1 MLKLLFETKSL
12 KFRVFFV
19 RKLNKCLQQE
29 RKGENESSNFIV
41 RKFDKDLQ
49 QERKIEN
56 EEKETVCGITESF
69 AYSLLKQYLFQ
80 RHKKGTVFTN

>member
-1 MLKLLFETKSL
+1 MFAILEGQIHIFCLSFYLKPSHLNFV
-12 KFRVFFV
+12 VFFV

-69 AYSLLKQYLFQ
+69 AYSLLKQY
-80 RHKKGTVFTN
+80 